1 MLFTQNLIAQ
11 SKPTIS
17 YDSLTYLIREAA
29 NNPKRI
35 LKISDSLRLIA
46 KEKKDAYKFA
56 AMLLVNGVAN
66 VQLGNQTE
74 ALSNQMKA
82 FDIFDSFHD
91 KDGKAISLLCLAFTH
106 MEVKNYKKAYE
117 YLLQSQRIA
126 GKSNYKL
133 NNSIDA
139 NLGIVYYH
147 FKEYEKAI
155 ASYKKSIFYYESNNN
170 FYGSSMIYHSLACSY
185 QKLHNIDKAIE
196 YELKALKHQE
206 KSESVYVLAIIAN
219 KLGDLYFLKGEMDL
233 SKKYFEIGGKE
244 AYKLNSPNFTLDYLE
259 GMLNWNKANLK
270 FDKALQFSEKHTRL
284 KDSLYSI
291 DSTKTAFE
299 MEERFQNKL
308 KNKEIE
314 LLKTQKSLDDV
325 KANETKNWAVVFV
338 IIAGLFLIIIVVL
351 YRNYQLNKKTSVL
364 LEVERKLLEEQ
375 NQQLVNENI
384 FAQFETLKNQISPH
398 FLFNSLNA
406 LTSLIKTDKEK
417 ALQFARE
424 FSKIFRNTLEI
435 KERNLITLKEEL
447 EHVNSYLF
455 LQKMRF
461 ESNLIINFTIESQ
474 YLNDYLL
481 PFALQM
487 VIENA
492 VKHNE
497 ISIEKPL
504 TISIE
509 TKVGFLWIA
518 NNLQGRQNIEEST
531 KTGVSNIKSRYKYIT
546 EIEPTFEIINGYF
559 CVKLPLLKE

>member
-1 MLFTQNLIAQ
+1 MNKKTNINQFFKQYYTILPLLLFLIFTQNLTAQ

-17 YDSLTYLIREAA
+17 YDSLSYLIREAA

-56 AMLLVNGVAN
+56 AMLLVNGTAN
-66 VQLGNQTE
+66 AQLGNQTE
-74 ALSNQMKA
+74 ALSIQMKA
-82 FDIFDSFHD
+82 FDIFDSIHD

-133 NNSIDA
+133 NNNIDA

-155 ASYKKSIFYYESNNN
+155 TSYKKSIFYYESNNN

-196 YELKALKHQE
+196 YELIALKHQE
-206 KSESVYVLAIIAN
+206 KSESVYILAAIAN
-219 KLGDLYFLKGEMDL
+219 KLGDLYLIKGEMDL

-244 AYKLNSPNFTLDYLE
+244 AYKLKSPNFKLDYLE

-314 LLKTQKSLDDV
+314 LLKTQKSLDDA

-351 YRNYQLNKKTSVL
+351 YRNYQLNKKTNVL

-384 FAQFETLKNQISPH
+384 LK
-398 FLFNSLNA
+398 
-406 LTSLIKTDKEK
+406 
-417 ALQFARE
+417 
-424 FSKIFRNTLEI
+424 
-435 KERNLITLKEEL
+435 
-447 EHVNSYLF
+447 
-455 LQKMRF
+455 
-461 ESNLIINFTIESQ
+461 
-474 YLNDYLL
+474 
-481 PFALQM
+481 
-487 VIENA
+487 
-492 VKHNE
+492 
-497 ISIEKPL
+497 
-504 TISIE
+504 
-509 TKVGFLWIA
+509 
-518 NNLQGRQNIEEST
+518 
-531 KTGVSNIKSRYKYIT
+531 
-546 EIEPTFEIINGYF
+546 
-559 CVKLPLLKE
+559 